1 MTVKER
7 IEAAKASLERAEKAK
22 TVAETQ
28 LETATKQ
35 CDEVIASMKEHGV
48 DPETIGGEIDRLTT
62 QVDKELDEIE
72 KAIPQV

>member
-7 IEAAKASLERAEKAK
+7 IEAAKTNLEKAERAK

-28 LETATKQ
+28 LETANKQ
-35 CDEVIASMKEHGV
+35 CDEVIANMKEYGV
-48 DPETIGGEIDRLTT
+48 DPETIQGEIDRLTNEVNT
-62 QVDKELDEIE
+62 ELDEIE

>member
-7 IEAAKASLERAEKAK
+7 IEAAKASLEKAERAK

-28 LETATKQ
+28 LETANKQ
-35 CDEVIASMKEHGV
+35 CDEVIASMKEYGV
-48 DPETIGGEIDRLTT
+48 DPETIQGEIDRLTNEVNT
-62 QVDKELDEIE
+62 ELDEIE

>member
-7 IEAAKASLERAEKAK
+7 IEAAKSSLEKAEKAK

-28 LETATKQ
+28 LETANKQ
-35 CDEVIASMKEHGV
+35 CDEVIASMKEYGV
-48 DPETIGGEIDRLTT
+48 DPETIQGEIDRLTNEVNT
-62 QVDKELDEIE
+62 ELDEIE

>member
-35 CDEVIASMKEHGV
+35 CDEVIASMKEYSV

-62 QVDKELDEIE
+62 QVDKELGEIE

>member
-7 IEAAKASLERAEKAK
+7 IEAAKAQLEKAEKAK

-35 CDEVIASMKEHGV
+35 CDEVIASMKEYGV
-48 DPETIGGEIDRLTT
+48 DPETIQGEIDRLTT
-62 QVDKELDEIE
+62 QVDTELDEIE

>member
-7 IEAAKASLERAEKAK
+7 IEAAKANLEKAEKAK

-28 LETATKQ
+28 LETANKQ
-35 CDEVIASMKEHGV
+35 CDEVIASMQAYGV
-48 DPETIGGEIDRLTT
+48 DPETIQGEIDRLTT
-62 QVDKELDEIE
+62 EVNTELDEIE

>member
-7 IEAAKASLERAEKAK
+7 IEAAKAQLDKAEKAK

-35 CDEVIASMKEHGV
+35 CDEIIASMSEYGV
-48 DPETIGGEIDRLTT
+48 DPNTITDEISRLTA
-62 QVDKELDEIE
+62 QVDKELSEIE
-72 KAIPQV
+72 QSIPQV

>member
-7 IEAAKASLERAEKAK
+7 IEAAKASLEKAEKAK

-28 LETATKQ
+28 LETANKQ
-35 CDEVIASMKEHGV
+35 CDEVIASMKEYGV
-48 DPETIGGEIDRLTT
+48 DPETIQGEIDRLTNEVNT
-62 QVDKELDEIE
+62 ELDEIE